1 MDTIELLHEIVRIHD
16 EGAPLCVVTVASAR
30 GSIPQEIGAKALVDG
45 NGLICGTIGGGR
57 VEAHGISKACELLKA
72 GTNTRALLET
82 VNLNRDLGMTCAGEM
97 TLFYEVYR
105 PALAWRVY
113 VFGAG
118 HISQRL
124 IRLLIELDCNIV
136 CFDTRQEWIERLPR
150 SSKLECRHVNAFADG
165 VKAVLPEAFVL
176 VMTMGHATD
185 VPVLEALSQSG
196 TETAFIG
203 VIGSDSKAATLRH
216 ELQERGLPPGFIDHI
231 TCPVGEKIGGN
242 TPPEIAVSVLAQLI
256 RVRGALRR

>member
-1 MDTIELLHEIVRIHD
+1 MDTIEFLREIVRIHD
-16 EGAPLCVVTVASAR
+16 KGAPLCVVTVASAR
-30 GSIPQEIGAKALVDG
+30 GSIPQEIGAKALVDR
-45 NGLICGTIGGGR
+45 NGLVCGTIGGGR
-57 VEAHGISKACELLKA
+57 VEADAISKARELLKA
-72 GTNTRALLET
+72 GANTRALLET

-105 PALAWRVY
+105 PDLAWRIF

-124 IRLLIELDCNIV
+124 IRLLIELDCSIV

-150 SSKLECRHVNAFADG
+150 SSKLECLHVNAFADG
-165 VKAVLPEAFVL
+165 VKAILPDAFVL
-176 VMTMGHATD
+176 VITMGHATD
-185 VPVLEALSQSG
+185 VPVLEALSRSG

-203 VIGSDSKAATLRH
+203 VIGSDSKAAALRR
-216 ELQERGLPPGFIDHI
+216 ELRERGLSPDFIDHI

-256 RVRGALRR
+256 RVKGSLRR